1 VSIAT
6 CSSRISRRPRPPSSS
21 APAIVRR
28 SAGRAHR
35 GRAARGHGAE
45 SAETPRVGIL
55 EPAGPPGSTAEFRAR
70 LADLGWTIQYESRY
84 AEGRPERLGDLAADL
99 ARLNVDLILT
109 LGTHATKAAKGATG
123 AIPIVFV
130 GVASPINAR
139 VVTSLARPGGNV
151 TGATDQLADL
161 ATKVLQLIAEIAP
174 KRTRIGVLEDFTNP
188 SESDR
193 GRGQF
198 DRLAQQ
204 HGLTIARA
212 DVRTPDDVDTAFRTL
227 ARDRVEAL
235 IVGTT
240 PALVFERERVA
251 RLAAQN
257 HLPTIGYGRAWV
269 EAGLL
274 MSYYPSFS
282 DLLRQAADYADRI
295 FKGARPADL
304 PVVQP
309 TRFELLFNLKTA
321 KAIGL
326 RIPPSLLARAD
337 QLIE

>member
-1 VSIAT
+1 MH
-6 CSSRISRRPRPPSSS
+6 
-21 APAIVRR
+21 RR
-28 SAGRAHR
+28 SFITALGGGIGAAPL
-35 GRAARGHGAE
+35 AARAQPT
-45 SAETPRVGIL
+45 SRPDRIGIL
-55 EPAGPPGSTAEFRAR
+55 EPAGPPGLTSEFRAR
-70 LADLGWTIQYESRY
+70 LADLGWTVRYEPRY
-84 AEGRPERLGDLAADL
+84 AEGRPERFADLAADL
-99 ARLNVDLILT
+99 ARVKVSLILT
-109 LGTHATKAAKGATG
+109 LGTHATKAAKDATG
-123 AIPIVFV
+123 TIPIVFV

-139 VVTSLARPGGNV
+139 LVASLARPGGNV

-161 ATKVLQLIAEIAP
+161 ATKVLQLISEIAP
-174 KRTRIGVLEDFTNP
+174 TRTRIGVLEDFTNP

-198 DRLAQQ
+198 DRLARER
-204 HGLTIARA
+204 GLTIARA
-212 DVRTPDDVDTAFRTL
+212 DVRAPEDVDAAFRTL
-227 ARDRVEAL
+227 ARERTEAL

-240 PALVFERERVA
+240 PALVFARERVA

-257 HLPTIGYGRAWV
+257 RLPTIGYGRGWI

-282 DLLRQAADYADRI
+282 GLLRQAADYADRI
-295 FKGARPADL
+295 FRGAAPADL

-326 RIPPSLLARAD
+326 KIPPSLLARAD
-337 QLIE
+337 QLVE

>member
-1 VSIAT
+1 VH
-6 CSSRISRRPRPPSSS
+6 
-21 APAIVRR
+21 RR
-28 SAGRAHR
+28 SFV
-35 GRAARGHGAE
+35 AALGGLIAAAPLAAMAQKAPKLH
-45 SAETPRVGIL
+45 RVGIL